1 MVDLINNVWF
11 LWLFLLGLLFS
22 LRILIALF
30 ISTALRS
37 STRTFWSYNLWFLRR
52 RLVFTTFWSSSSSF
66 LWSCKATLFLT
77 LRLAY
82 SLINFTEK
90 VFNKINI
97 LLNYLRK
104 YINNFFLLFM
114 LRLFYYLSFS
124 DWLFNFNFFRFLL
137 VYLLLNFFNLF
148 LIIHDCFL
156 FLRNFLLNFLFLSN
170 LLLNTNITIFVIG
183 FTY

>member
-1 MVDLINNVWF
+1 ML
-11 LWLFLLGLLFS
+11 S

-37 STRTFWSYNLWFLRR
+37 STRTFWSYNLWFNRR
-52 RLVFTTFWSSSSSF
+52 RLVFTTFWSSSSSL
-66 LWSCKATLFLT
+66 LWSCKATLILA

-82 SLINFTEK
+82 YLIDFIEK

-104 YINNFFLLFM
+104 YINNFFLLFR
-114 LRLFYYLSFS
+114 LRLFYYLSIN

-137 VYLLLNFFNLF
+137 VYPLLNFFNLF
-148 LIIHDCFL
+148 LIIHECFL
-156 FLRNFLLNFLFLSN
+156 FLRSFILNFLFLSN
-170 LLLNTNITIFVIG
+170 LLLNTNITVFVIG